1 MYKIKVTL
9 PYTNEVR
16 IYISKWRASTDK
28 VAALSYLYVINGHID
43 NSEWAKSQ
51 QTIADRFSLELK
63 ESAIDGRTEE
73 AKALPEFTWLEVI
86 SRAAANIK
94 AFHEGVK
101 P

>member
-16 IYISKWRASTDK
+16 VYISKWRASSDK
-28 VAALSYLYVINGHID
+28 VAALSYSYVTDGYID
-43 NSEWAKSQ
+43 SSEWAKSQ

-63 ESAIDGRTEE
+63 ETPIDGRTEE

-94 AFHEGVK
+94 VFHGGVK